1 MIITKL
7 VVQNIWLFKWTY
19 VFDLRP
25 SQNYGAEK
33 PIILIGGKNGA
44 GKTTL
49 FQAIRLCLY
58 GNNIGSFRRRQ
69 KDYDHYI
76 ASIFHRV
83 SGSSLQLD
91 HASVALEFEYS
102 HLGQQD
108 LYEVQR

>member
-7 VVQNIWLFKWTY
+7 VVQNIGLFKGTH

-25 SQNYGAEK
+25 CQDKGAKK
-33 PIILIGGKNGA
+33 PIVLIGGKNGA

-58 GNNIGSFRRRQ
+58 GNNISSFKRRKR
-69 KDYDHYI
+69 DYDHYI
-76 ASIFHRV
+76 GGIFHRV

-91 HASVALEFEYS
+91 KASVQLEFEY
-102 HLGQQD
+102 HILGNSTST
-108 LYEVQR
+108 V